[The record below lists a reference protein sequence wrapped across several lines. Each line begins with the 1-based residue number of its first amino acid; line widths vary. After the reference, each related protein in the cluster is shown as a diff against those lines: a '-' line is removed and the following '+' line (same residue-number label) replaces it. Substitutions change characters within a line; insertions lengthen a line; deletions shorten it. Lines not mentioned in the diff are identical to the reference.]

1 VTVSIGDERPLLQT
15 RQEFRRKQVCG
26 VDNFPGRGGSF
37 RFLPSMDQAEA
48 KVQVKSA
55 KYGYAGTKVHFSLW
69 PCLSNSGAH
78 GRGLLMQVVSTQK
91 KGAGQG
97 RVSVRYASAE
107 KTAAHQPA
115 RSLAL

>member
-1 VTVSIGDERPLLQT
+1 
-15 RQEFRRKQVCG
+15 
-26 VDNFPGRGGSF
+26 
-37 RFLPSMDQAEA
+37 MDQAEA